1 MTPQAEKFVPAP
13 SPRLRR
19 APSPVATG
27 EGWGGGRHPRFLAA
41 N

>member
-1 MTPQAEKFVPAP
+1 MIAIFVPAP

-27 EGWGGGRHPRFLAA
+27 EGWGAGRPKVGQPEATA
-41 N
+41 